1 MIDIPVR
8 GRSISVKLEFKPNVR
23 LRSPRKVKTM
33 EVTILISERS
43 GSPRR
48 AKKDGTKNEY
58 LKFVTKYR
66 AYKRSLGITNVME
79 SLAKDW
85 RDGIRSY

>member
-1 MIDIPVR
+1 MIDIPIR

-48 AKKDGTKNEY
+48 AKKNGKENEVFF
-58 LKFVTKYR
+58 KK
-66 AYKRSLGITNVME
+66 
-79 SLAKDW
+79 
-85 RDGIRSY
+85 